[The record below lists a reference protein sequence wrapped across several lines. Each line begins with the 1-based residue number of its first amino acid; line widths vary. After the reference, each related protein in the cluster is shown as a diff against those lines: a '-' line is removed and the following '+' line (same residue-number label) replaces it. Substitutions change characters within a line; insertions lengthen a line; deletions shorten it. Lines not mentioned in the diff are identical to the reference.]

1 MNLRVTLSR
10 EKLEDE
16 GWAFSRKETGEEG
29 WFPAD
34 FCQELPSSSQQ
45 DCWQQVQLDTQ
56 MPSTSQQELQADPE
70 EFDSDDQRQGIKR
83 VWVDNLRYSQ
93 PSMSDRFRDA
103 RELEKTIRELQH
115 GNPLY
120 PPFPLLE
127 VAKINPGGYYLSND
141 HRRLYCLRELQK
153 RSGRWVE
160 TRVKVI
166 AEVHDERAF
175 QNLCDRY
182 NPANGGRD
190 IVIRRRRSR

>member
-45 DCWQQVQLDTQ
+45 DCWQQVQLDTK

-70 EFDSDDQRQGIKR
+70 EFDFDDQHQGIKR
-83 VWVDNLRYSQ
+83 VWVDNLRHNQ
-93 PSMSDRFRDA
+93 PSMSDHFRDGH
-103 RELEKTIRELQH
+103 ELEETIREPEQ
-115 GNPLY
+115 GNPLH

-127 VAKINPGGYYLSND
+127 VAKTICEGYYLSKATED
-141 HRRLYCLRELQK
+141 FIASTSF
-153 RSGRWVE
+153 RSVVDVGSKPE
-160 TRVKVI
+160 
-166 AEVHDERAF
+166 
-175 QNLCDRY
+175 
-182 NPANGGRD
+182 
-190 IVIRRRRSR
+190 